1 MKLFKS
7 KSKKE
12 SIKNLIREFFN
23 SQECSLNH
31 GTDKIESDIESL
43 KVRVHR
49 LECSSS
55 SANNVDTFAGKTKNE
70 LNDCIK
76 DYDLK
81 ISRMLAIAF
90 EAGAEWQAK
99 QSSWISVEKRL
110 PEKPE
115 YDWVLVIVRD
125 KRDGFIGIP
134 QIGELRSDGFWHTV
148 KSDSFNTPDFM
159 RIYNTTDVLGEL
171 LKQEVVA
178 WMPIPSFDEI
188 LEANKDVL
196 KRIKEKGD

>member
-90 EAGAEWQAK
+90 EAGADWQAE
-99 QSSWISVEKRL
+99 QSPWISVKERL
-110 PEKPE
+110 PESNIT
-115 YDWVLVIVRD
+115 VLTKGAYGYLIC
-125 KRDGFIGIP
+125 F
-134 QIGELRSDGFWHTV
+134 LS
-148 KSDSFNTPDFM
+148 N
-159 RIYNTTDVLGEL
+159 LGEWETGANINEERL
-171 LKQEVVA
+171 GITH

>member
-90 EAGAEWQAK
+90 EAGAEWQSN

-148 KSDSFNTPDFM
+148 TSDSFNTPDFM

-188 LEANKDVL
+188 LEANKDAL
-196 KRIKEKGD
+196 KQIKEKGD

>member
-1 MKLFKS
+1 MQSFWKILG
-7 KSKKE
+7 
-12 SIKNLIREFFN
+12 LIPIL
-23 SQECSLNH
+23 S
-31 GTDKIESDIESL
+31 
-43 KVRVHR
+43 
-49 LECSSS
+49 
-55 SANNVDTFAGKTKNE
+55 
-70 LNDCIK
+70 
-76 DYDLK
+76 DLK
-81 ISRMLAIAF
+81 KRKDLIMKQTVEEAEKEYCDKNYLNIRLMVENAF
-90 EAGAEWQAK
+90 EAGADWQSK
-99 QSSWISVEKRL
+99 QSPWISVEERL

-148 KSDSFNTPDFM
+148 TSDSFNTPDFM
-159 RIYNTTDVLGEL
+159 RIYNTTDVLGEI

-196 KRIKEKGD
+196 KRIKEKEVDHG